1 MTFRWPRFYPP
12 VVSVAAVLMASPCLS
27 AAESAVAAA
36 AAEGAE
42 VVTGHLFNS
51 LLYLPTGLVLGAML
65 LEFFAQWKKNR
76 EVEPGILFLLFGA
89 AGASVSVAV
98 LAYLFSPVGRASGQ
112 LSLFAMWMT
121 VVAAAI
127 STAF

>member
-1 MTFRWPRFYPP
+1 M
-12 VVSVAAVLMASPCLS
+12 
-27 AAESAVAAA
+27 
-36 AAEGAE
+36 
-42 VVTGHLFNS
+42 VTGHLFNS

-127 STAF
+127 STAGWRSRQSSISLASAA